1 MPSTPQSPPVAD
13 EMRVLVLPATRADG
27 NAIRRLLDSNGI
39 SSVGVLNVAALCQ
52 AAHVGAGTIVI
63 AEETLVTDY
72 ELLVGCIGSQPVWS
86 DLPVILLSSSA
97 RSESTALADIVPQLG
112 NVSVVERPVRMS
124 TLVSLIRSS
133 LRARGRQYQ
142 VRTHLA
148 EQEDAQKAIREAQE
162 RFRLLVDNI
171 QDYAIFMIDTQGRVA
186 SWNSGA
192 EHTLGYTSDEILGQS
207 AARFFVAEGAGDRLL
222 EREMEE
228 AQATGRATSTGWRAR
243 KDGEHLYVEGV
254 LSAVRDDEGDGA
266 CVL

>member
-1 MPSTPQSPPVAD
+1 M
-13 EMRVLVLPATRADG
+13 
-27 NAIRRLLDSNGI
+27 
-39 SSVGVLNVAALCQ
+39 
-52 AAHVGAGTIVI
+52 I

-133 LRARGRQYQ
+133 LRARARQYQ

-148 EQEDAQKAIREAQE
+148 EQGDAQKAIREAQE

-171 QDYAIFMIDTQGRVA
+171 KDYAIFIIDTQGRVA

-192 EHTLGYTSDEILGQS
+192 EHTLGYTSEEILGQP
-207 AARFFVAEGAGDRLL
+207 AARFFIAERAGDTVL
-222 EREMEE
+222 ERAM
-228 AQATGRATSTGWRAR
+228 
-243 KDGEHLYVEGV
+243 
-254 LSAVRDDEGDGA
+254 
-266 CVL
+266 